1 MKTNTRHNCLEVP
14 LSDAEKSRIDA
25 HCVITGLARSVF
37 ARYSML
43 QAIELNVTPSAPLVE
58 SLPCR
63 DAPIA
68 SRAWRGI
75 AGARQR
81 HRHVALPGRN
91 AFGSRIPR
99 QLL

>member
-1 MKTNTRHNCLEVP
+1 MKTNVRHNCLEVP

-25 HCVITGLARSVF
+25 HCVAVGLARSVF
-37 ARYSML
+37 ARFTML
-43 QAIELNVTPSAPLVE
+43 QAIEADVTASAPLAE

-68 SRAWRGI
+68 SRSWNGI
-75 AGARQR
+75 AGVRQR
-81 HRHVALPGRN
+81 HRHVALPGRSD
-91 AFGSRIPR
+91 FGPRARR